1 MKQRMH
7 IAAVA
12 AFVILVTITFIV
24 MGQGHTTQRL
34 QSGFLGMI
42 SPFLRQGS
50 SLDRKYTEM
59 KEGLKSL
66 KRLEEDNKRL
76 LVENKNLSATNQTL
90 RDMEAENNKLRNAL
104 GYKERAVFTLV
115 PARIIARD
123 ASTWYQTV
131 KIDRGSADGVKP
143 DMPLLTEEGLVGKT
157 TSAVAEHAAT
167 VILIADENCRVAANI
182 EGSTEKGIVRGERMA
197 NRGIPA
203 IGLSFITKQANLQP
217 GQKVYTSGVG
227 GVFPSGVPIGAVKE
241 FKVRELDG
249 YATIVPAV
257 DLTSID
263 DVFVVISGS
272 K

>member
-7 IAAVA
+7 IVAVA
-12 AFVILVTITFIV
+12 AFVILVTITFV
-24 MGQGHTTQRL
+24 VLGQGHTTQRL

-59 KEGLKSL
+59 REGLKSL
-66 KRLEEDNKRL
+66 KRLEEENKLL

-104 GYKERAVFTLV
+104 GYRERSVFKLM

-131 KIDRGSADGVKP
+131 KIDRGTAEGVKP
-143 DMPLLTEEGLVGKT
+143 DMPVLTEEGLVGKT
-157 TSAVAEHAAT
+157 TVVAEHAAT

-217 GQKVYTSGVG
+217 GQKIYTSGVG
-227 GVFPSGVPIGAVKE
+227 GVFPSGVLIGAVKE

>member
-7 IAAVA
+7 IVAVA
-12 AFVILVTITFIV
+12 AFVVLVTITFIV
-24 MGQGHTTQRL
+24 LGQGHTTQRL

-66 KRLEEDNKRL
+66 KRLEEENKRL
-76 LVENKNLSATNQTL
+76 TVENKELSATNQTL

-104 GYKERAVFTLV
+104 GYRERSVFKLV

-123 ASTWYQTV
+123 LSTYYQTV
-131 KIDRGSADGVKP
+131 KIDRGTADGVRL
-143 DMPLLTEEGLVGKT
+143 DMPVLTEEGLVGKT
-157 TSAVAEHAAT
+157 TVVAEHAAT
-167 VILIADENCRVAANI
+167 VILIADENCRVATTI
-182 EGSTEKGIVRGERMA
+182 EGSNEKGIVRGERLA
-197 NRGIPA
+197 DHGVPA
-203 IGLSFITKQANLQP
+203 IGLMFLTKQAALQP

-227 GVFPSGVPIGAVKE
+227 GVFPSGVLVGAVKE

>member
-7 IAAVA
+7 IVAVA
-12 AFVILVTITFIV
+12 AFVVLVTITFIV
-24 MGQGHTTQRL
+24 LGQGQTTQRL

-59 KEGLKSL
+59 REGLKTL
-66 KRLEEDNKRL
+66 KRLEEDNKHL
-76 LVENKNLSATNQTL
+76 TVENKNLSATNQTL

-104 GYKERAVFTLV
+104 GYRERSVFKLM

-131 KIDRGSADGVKP
+131 KIDRGSAEGVKP
-143 DMPLLTEEGLVGKT
+143 DMSVLTEEGLVGKT
-157 TSAVAEHAAT
+157 TVVAEHAAT
-167 VILIADENCRVAANI
+167 VILIADENCKVAASI
-182 EGSTEKGIVRGERMA
+182 EGSTEKGIVRGERMSDH
-197 NRGIPA
+197 GIPT
-203 IGLSFITKQANLQP
+203 IGLIFLTKQANLQS
-217 GQKVYTSGVG
+217 GQKVFSSGVG

>member
-7 IAAVA
+7 IVAVA
-12 AFVILVTITFIV
+12 AFVILVTVTFIV

-59 KEGLKSL
+59 REGLKSL
-66 KRLEEDNKRL
+66 KRLEEENKLL

-104 GYKERAVFTLV
+104 GYRERSVFKLM

-131 KIDRGSADGVKP
+131 KIDRGTAEGVKP
-143 DMPLLTEEGLVGKT
+143 DMPVLTEEGLVGKT
-157 TSAVAEHAAT
+157 TVVAEHAAT

-217 GQKVYTSGVG
+217 GQKIYTSGVG
-227 GVFPSGVPIGAVKE
+227 GVFPSGVLIGAVKE